1 MKKILTANYLL
12 SGKGIYLTS
21 EKKWVE
27 NSANAA
33 VFDNQEDADNALAFA
48 DTQINKLQS
57 AYLIDVVITSDG
69 RPKPKSNQELIRATG
84 PTNYFH
90 GKQAEK
96 NWKEEKE
103 TDESINTGLI
113 IWKNY

>member
-21 EKKWVE
+21 EKKWIE
-27 NSANAA
+27 NISNAA
-33 VFDNQEDADNALAFA
+33 VFDNQEDADNALTFA
-48 DTQINKLQS
+48 ETQINKLQS

-90 GKQAEK
+90 GKQSEK
-96 NWKEEKE
+96 N
-103 TDESINTGLI
+103 
-113 IWKNY
+113 

>member
-1 MKKILTANYLL
+1 MRKILTANYLL
-12 SGKGIYLTS
+12 NGKVIYLNS
-21 EKKWVE
+21 EKKWIE

-57 AYLIDVVITSDG
+57 AYLIDVLLTPNG
-69 RPKPKSNQELIRATG
+69 KPKPESNQELIRAIG

-90 GKQAEK
+90 GKQIK
-96 NWKEEKE
+96 K
-103 TDESINTGLI
+103 D
-113 IWKNY
+113 

>member
-27 NSANAA
+27 NLANAA
-33 VFDNQEDADNALAFA
+33 VFDNQEDADNALTFA
-48 DTQINKLQS
+48 DTQTNKLQS
-57 AYLIDVVITSDG
+57 AYLIDVILTSNG
-69 RPKPKSNQELIRATG
+69 KPKPISNQELIRATG

-90 GKQAEK
+90 GKQSEK
-96 NWKEEKE
+96 N
-103 TDESINTGLI
+103 
-113 IWKNY
+113 

>member
-27 NSANAA
+27 NLANAA
-33 VFDNQEDADNALAFA
+33 VFDNQEDADNALTFA
-48 DTQINKLQS
+48 DTQTNKLQS
-57 AYLIDVVITSDG
+57 AYLIDVLLTSNG
-69 RPKPKSNQELIRATG
+69 KPKPISNQELIRATG

-90 GKQAEK
+90 GKQSEK
-96 NWKEEKE
+96 N
-103 TDESINTGLI
+103 
-113 IWKNY
+113 

>member
-1 MKKILTANYLL
+1 MRKILTANYLL
-12 SGKGIYLTS
+12 SGKVIYLNS
-21 EKKWVE
+21 EKKWIE

-57 AYLIDVVITSDG
+57 AYLIDVLLTSNG
-69 RPKPKSNQELIRATG
+69 KPKPESNQELIRATG

-90 GKQAEK
+90 DKTNK
-96 NWKEEKE
+96 KE
-103 TDESINTGLI
+103 LI
-113 IWKNY
+113 

>member
-21 EKKWVE
+21 EKKWIE
-27 NSANAA
+27 NLSNAA
-33 VFDNQEDADNALAFA
+33 VFDNQEDADNALTFA
-48 DTQINKLQS
+48 ETQINKLQS
-57 AYLIDVVITSDG
+57 AYLIDVLLTSDG
-69 RPKPKSNQELIRATG
+69 TLKPESNQELIRATG

-96 NWKEEKE
+96 EAWVFVQ
-103 TDESINTGLI
+103 GLA
-113 IWKNY
+113 

>member
-33 VFDNQEDADNALAFA
+33 VFDNQEDADNALTFA
-48 DTQINKLQS
+48 ETQINKLQS
-57 AYLIDVVITSDG
+57 AYLIDVVLTSDG
-69 RPKPKSNQELIRATG
+69 TPMPISKKELIRATG

-96 NWKEEKE
+96 N
-103 TDESINTGLI
+103 
-113 IWKNY
+113 

>member
-21 EKKWVE
+21 EKKWIE
-27 NSANAA
+27 NLSNAA
-33 VFDNQEDADNALAFA
+33 VFDNQEDVDNALTFA
-48 DTQINKLQS
+48 ETQINKLQS

-90 GKQAEK
+90 GKQSEK
-96 NWKEEKE
+96 N
-103 TDESINTGLI
+103 
-113 IWKNY
+113 

>member
-21 EKKWVE
+21 EKKWIE
-27 NSANAA
+27 NLSNAA
-33 VFDNQEDADNALAFA
+33 VFDNQEDVDNALTFA
-48 DTQINKLQS
+48 ETQINKLQS
-57 AYLIDVVITSDG
+57 AYLIDVLLTSDG
-69 RPKPKSNQELIRATG
+69 TLKPKSNQELIRATG

-96 NWKEEKE
+96 EAWVFVQ
-103 TDESINTGLI
+103 GLA
-113 IWKNY
+113 

>member
-21 EKKWVE
+21 EKKWIE
-27 NSANAA
+27 NLSNAA
-33 VFDNQEDADNALAFA
+33 VFDNQEDADNALTFA
-48 DTQINKLQS
+48 ETQINKLQS

-69 RPKPKSNQELIRATG
+69 RPKPESNQELIRATG

-90 GKQAEK
+90 DKQIKK
-96 NWKEEKE
+96 N
-103 TDESINTGLI
+103 
-113 IWKNY
+113 

>member
-21 EKKWVE
+21 EKKWIE
-27 NSANAA
+27 NLSNAA
-33 VFDNQEDADNALAFA
+33 VFDNQEDADNALTFA

-57 AYLIDVVITSDG
+57 AYLIDVLLTPSG
-69 RPKPKSNQELIRATG
+69 EPKPESNQELIRATG

-90 GKQAEK
+90 GKQIK
-96 NWKEEKE
+96 K
-103 TDESINTGLI
+103 D
-113 IWKNY
+113 